1 MYSIS
6 LMANSK
12 VGNLNSVLK
21 NEQSNCFRTYKTHK
35 TVLMMVNIWNA
46 TEINFK
52 N

>member
-1 MYSIS
+1 
-6 LMANSK
+6 MANRK

-21 NEQSNCFRTYKTHK
+21 NEQSNCFRPYKTHK

-52 N
+52 D